1 MLRGKFP
8 ILEKRPYLTPLMF
21 FPWWATWF
29 DTLFIKKKLD
39 YKTLKHV
46 NDIDRESTDN
56 LRTLYE
62 EMELD
67 YRR

>member
-1 MLRGKFP
+1 
-8 ILEKRPYLTPLMF
+8 MF